1 MKRLSFDLNGR
12 RALVTGATSGLGERF
27 AHVLVAHGAEVIVT
41 GRREDRLRNLVETI
55 TRGGGVA
62 IAQRLDVTE
71 ASSLHACVSASGP
84 VDVLVNNAGLNV
96 QARADDLSEAD
107 YDLIMNTNVKGA
119 FLMAQAIGRTMIAR
133 GQGGRIINVAS
144 IGAFKALPGLTAYSM
159 SKAAVAM
166 MTQGLAR
173 EWARHDIN
181 VNALCPGF
189 ILTELNQAWFQ
200 TEGGRK
206 QVQGFPRRRLGTPED
221 LDGLL
226 LFLASS
232 HSRFVTGSLFTA
244 DDGQLLA

>member
-1 MKRLSFDLNGR
+1 MIRAVLPAMLER
-12 RALVTGATSGLGERF
+12 R
-27 AHVLVAHGAEVIVT
+27 
-41 GRREDRLRNLVETI
+41 
-55 TRGGGVA
+55 RG
-62 IAQRLDVTE
+62 
-71 ASSLHACVSASGP
+71 H
-84 VDVLVNNAGLNV
+84 
-96 QARADDLSEAD
+96 
-107 YDLIMNTNVKGA
+107 
-119 FLMAQAIGRTMIAR
+119 
-133 GQGGRIINVAS
+133 IINVAS